1 MNKDKKELLE
11 QVNRDIIFFFL
22 VIVTAG
28 INFYVINEKKK
39 SILGIDCIDNN
50 TANKLYY
57 YNRRLSFIIAI
68 YFLINAYNNYIT
80 DENPDNRNQDKFLL
94 LATTFNLIGA
104 LFYLPL
110 GNSNVIIDE

>member
-1 MNKDKKELLE
+1 MNNDKQELLN

-22 VIVTAG
+22 LVVSSG
-28 INFYVINEKKK
+28 ISFYVINEKKK

-57 YNRRLSFIIAI
+57 YNRRLSVIIAI
-68 YFLINAYNNYIT
+68 YFLLNAYNNYVT
-80 DENPDNRNQDKFLL
+80 DENPENINQDKFLL
-94 LATTFNLIGA
+94 LATTFNLIGS

>member
-1 MNKDKKELLE
+1 MNEDREKLLK
-11 QVNRDIIFFFL
+11 QVNIDIIFFFL
-22 VIVTAG
+22 LLVTAG

-39 SILGIDCIDNN
+39 SILGIDCIDND

-57 YNRRLSFIIAI
+57 YNRRLSVIIAI
-68 YFLINAYNNYIT
+68 YFLINAYNNYVT
-80 DENPDNRNQDKFLL
+80 DENPDNINQDKFLL
-94 LATTFNLIGA
+94 FATIFNLVGS

>member
-1 MNKDKKELLE
+1 MNKDKQDLLN

-22 VIVTAG
+22 LIITSLVS
-28 INFYVINEKKK
+28 FYVINEKKK
-39 SILGIDCIDNN
+39 SILGIDCIDNE

-57 YNRRLSFIIAI
+57 YNRRLSVIIAI
-68 YFLINAYNNYIT
+68 YFLLNAYNKYIT
-80 DENPDNRNQDKFLL
+80 DENPDNMNQDKFLL
-94 LATTFNLIGA
+94 LATTFNLIGS

>member
-1 MNKDKKELLE
+1 MNEDRQELLN

-22 VIVTAG
+22 LVVSAG
-28 INFYVINEKKK
+28 ISFYVINEKKK
-39 SILGIDCIDNN
+39 SILGIDCIDND

-57 YNRRLSFIIAI
+57 YNRRLSVIISI
-68 YFLINAYNNYIT
+68 YFLLNAYNNYIT
-80 DENPDNRNQDKFLL
+80 DENPDNINQDKFLL